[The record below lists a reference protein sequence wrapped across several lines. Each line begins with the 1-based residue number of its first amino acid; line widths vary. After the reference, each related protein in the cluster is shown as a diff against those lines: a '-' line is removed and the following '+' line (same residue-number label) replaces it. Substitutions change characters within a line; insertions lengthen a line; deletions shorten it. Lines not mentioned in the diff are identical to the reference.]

1 MVMCD
6 LKSLAMSS
14 RTLNVTATD
23 GQHFSDVT
31 PIILNFE
38 SGRQANQNQWFIN
51 QDNSNYNYQNGVNF
65 KCRETDVASRLTDL
79 MAKAERNNNNYSGNN
94 QNGDLQNSVYSESD
108 QADFHL
114 SSALPSRF
122 GSNLHQP
129 EIRDLP
135 SEISVKE
142 TAQIGT
148 KLLQVRQ
155 TIYLKSRYCEQATK
169 FEKKIPLVLTFT
181 Q

>member
-1 MVMCD
+1 
-6 LKSLAMSS
+6 MSS

-38 SGRQANQNQWFIN
+38 SGRQANQNQWFIT
-51 QDNSNYNYQNGVNF
+51 QDNSNNNYQNGVNF

-155 TIYLKSRYCEQATK
+155 TIYLPFRSFTNFCLTGVLGIAFLDR
-169 FEKKIPLVLTFT
+169 KKRNLLGVVT
-181 Q
+181 

>member
-1 MVMCD
+1 
-6 LKSLAMSS
+6 MSS

-38 SGRQANQNQWFIN
+38 SGRQTNQNQWFIT
-51 QDNSNYNYQNGVNF
+51 QDNNNNYQNGVNF

-79 MAKAERNNNNYSGNN
+79 MAKAERNNNN
-94 QNGDLQNSVYSESD
+94 QNGVLQNSVYSESD

-155 TIYLKSRYCEQATK
+155 QFIYLNMNFLQSCFTATVVCDGPSCFFLK
-169 FEKKIPLVLTFT
+169 VSKTFH
-181 Q
+181 

>member
-1 MVMCD
+1 
-6 LKSLAMSS
+6 MSS

-51 QDNSNYNYQNGVNF
+51 QHNSNNNYQNGVDF

-79 MAKAERNNNNYSGNN
+79 MAKAERNNNNQANN

-155 TIYLKSRYCEQATK
+155 TIYLPFRSFTNFCLTAVLGNCFFGQ
-169 FEKKIPLVLTFT
+169 KKRKT
-181 Q
+181 